1 MRDKAAPGPLKRAS
15 APKAPGRLGREDA
28 RTFGGV
34 TSLVAILPAMALI
47 LRESDVQEL
56 IEMDDVIAAVEAAMR
71 ELGEGEAQNEP
82 RRRAF
87 APAGLL
93 NVMFAAWP
101 GGKCTGLKAYTV
113 ATGRC
118 SRPHGSNRTPWSW
131 RSDRTSATGLRSR
144 PTSSSGPRRWSSTSW
159 PPLSSRAAI

>member
-1 MRDKAAPGPLKRAS
+1 MPDNAAPGPLTRAS

-56 IEMDDVIAAVEAAMR
+56 IEMDDVIAAVEAAR
-71 ELGEGEAQNEP
+71 RDVGAGEAQNEP

-87 APAGLL
+87 APGGLL
-93 NVMFAAWP
+93 NVMVTAWP
-101 GGKCTGLKAYTV
+101 GVKGTRRESDTV
-113 ATGRC
+113 SNGRVRC
-118 SRPHGSNRTPWSW
+118 RV
-131 RSDRTSATGLRSR
+131 
-144 PTSSSGPRRWSSTSW
+144 
-159 PPLSSRAAI
+159 